1 MVSSFSSMADIN
13 SSAFMMS
20 ASMSSISS
28 ESLINRKI
36 RIIIADHCM
45 LIKGFSNL
53 VSRATC
59 ISAPQFECCWGY
71 PAKSAN
77 GQDSPKT
84 LPSWFSAKLN
94 QARIWVRL
102 FNNWQQIKK
111 DRNKINGV
119 CSLSS
124 TLRQHYK
131 RAIVVIGTKTSRASL
146 TVIFRP
152 DICHFFS
159 TNVLLGSIFRHM
171 KARKL
176 WQKLHKFCISEV
188 SD

>member
-1 MVSSFSSMADIN
+1 MNLLTYHIRKHMMGLPIIDLKTNIWIELKRKLKMAICCPHFHHPMLLSYMVSSFSSMADIN
-13 SSAFMMS
+13 SSAFMIS

-45 LIKGFSNL
+45 LIKGFSSL

-59 ISAPQFECCWGY
+59 ISAAQFECCWGY

-94 QARIWVRL
+94 QARIWVSDFL
-102 FNNWQQIKK
+102 IT
-111 DRNKINGV
+111 DNK
-119 CSLSS
+119 
-124 TLRQHYK
+124 
-131 RAIVVIGTKTSRASL
+131 
-146 TVIFRP
+146 
-152 DICHFFS
+152 
-159 TNVLLGSIFRHM
+159 
-171 KARKL
+171 
-176 WQKLHKFCISEV
+176 
-188 SD
+188 

>member
-1 MVSSFSSMADIN
+1 MLLSYMVSSFSSMADIN

-28 ESLINRKI
+28 ESLVNRKI

-77 GQDSPKT
+77 DQDSPKT

-94 QARIWVRL
+94 QARIWVSDFL
-102 FNNWQQIKK
+102 ITYNKSK
-111 DRNKINGV
+111 DRSKRNGE

-124 TLRQHYK
+124 TLWQHYK

-146 TVIFRP
+146 TVIFTFPGVR
-152 DICHFFS
+152 I
-159 TNVLLGSIFRHM
+159 
-171 KARKL
+171 RK
-176 WQKLHKFCISEV
+176 ET
-188 SD
+188 

>member
-1 MVSSFSSMADIN
+1 MVDWQSESDLDSIRNSCNVYHQTLLSYMVSSFSSMADIN

-94 QARIWVRL
+94 QARIWVSDFLITDNKSKRTETKETL
-102 FNNWQQIKK
+102 ATLQEGDCCNWDK
-111 DRNKINGV
+111 D
-119 CSLSS
+119 
-124 TLRQHYK
+124 
-131 RAIVVIGTKTSRASL
+131 
-146 TVIFRP
+146 
-152 DICHFFS
+152 
-159 TNVLLGSIFRHM
+159 
-171 KARKL
+171 
-176 WQKLHKFCISEV
+176 
-188 SD
+188 

>member
-1 MVSSFSSMADIN
+1 MLLSYMVSSFSSIADIN

-94 QARIWVRL
+94 QARIWVSDFLLTDNQSCKNVPTVPTSWCYFFWPVLIFGKSTRKTGENRRKQAKTFENMRKQAL
-102 FNNWQQIKK
+102 FW
-111 DRNKINGV
+111 
-119 CSLSS
+119 C
-124 TLRQHYK
+124 
-131 RAIVVIGTKTSRASL
+131 
-146 TVIFRP
+146 
-152 DICHFFS
+152 
-159 TNVLLGSIFRHM
+159 
-171 KARKL
+171 
-176 WQKLHKFCISEV
+176 
-188 SD
+188 